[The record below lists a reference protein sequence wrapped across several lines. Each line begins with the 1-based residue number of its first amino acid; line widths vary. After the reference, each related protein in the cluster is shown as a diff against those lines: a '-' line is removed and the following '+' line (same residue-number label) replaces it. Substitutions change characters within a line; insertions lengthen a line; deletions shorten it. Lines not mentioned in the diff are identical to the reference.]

1 MELKIK
7 VEVNTINELEDL
19 LKKIRK
25 LKEECPIIS
34 TLTLDIDIKH

>member
-19 LKKIRK
+19 LKKIRN

-34 TLTLDIDIKH
+34 TLTLDIDIKR